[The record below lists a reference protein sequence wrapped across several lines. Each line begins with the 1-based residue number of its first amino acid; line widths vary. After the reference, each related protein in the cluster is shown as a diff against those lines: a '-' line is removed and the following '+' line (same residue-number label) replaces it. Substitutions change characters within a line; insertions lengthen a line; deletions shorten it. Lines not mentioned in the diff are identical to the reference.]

1 MKVKCDLA
9 YATFLMK
16 RYKDQVLIRWDNGL
30 MTVVWL
36 TLDLSGICEE

>member
-1 MKVKCDLA
+1 MKVKCDSI
-9 YATFLMK
+9 YATFLRNK
-16 RYKDQVLIRWDNGL
+16 YKDQAWVRWEKGL